1 MDIMTLVQQY
11 AEQIG
16 GQYTDY
22 DHSKSVIVVPIDGT
36 RYQTVLAT
44 RQKSPV
50 SGKDQA
56 IFSSKICEFK
66 VALDPEELLKQNGMF
81 DYSKFV
87 VEGGF
92 LKMEASCLASSANES
107 QVKEMLQEV
116 AQLADHFELKFTGQD
131 VH

>member
-1 MDIMTLVQQY
+1 MDIMQCVQQY

-22 DHSKSVIVVPIDGT
+22 DHSKSVIVVPLEGS
-36 RYQTVLAT
+36 RYQTVLASK
-44 RQKSPV
+44 QKSPV

-66 VALDPEELLKQNGMF
+66 MDINLADLMKQNARF

-87 VEGGF
+87 LEDGY
-92 LKMEASCLASSANES
+92 LKVEASCLTSSASEA
-107 QVKEMLQEV
+107 QLKEMLQEV
-116 AQLADHFELKFTGQD
+116 AQLADQYELKLTGKD
-131 VH
+131 IH

>member
-1 MDIMTLVQQY
+1 MDIMNLVQQY

-16 GQYTDY
+16 GQFTDY

-44 RQKSPV
+44 KQKSPV

-66 VALDPEELLKQNGMF
+66 NALNAEDLLKQNGMF

-87 VEGGF
+87 VQDGF
-92 LKMEASCLASSANES
+92 LKVEAASPKRFGYS
-107 QVKEMLQEV
+107 
-116 AQLADHFELKFTGQD
+116 D
-131 VH
+131 